1 MIGRSKSS
9 VSSGLQTSF
18 GMAILAVGFLATLGT
33 VLAFF
38 GGAWWAFDVIANFR
52 LQLALVLLVC
62 GLLYGALFGRGGA
75 VLFIG
80 AAVLNAALVVPM
92 WLSSQPAV
100 ASDQRLQIITLDV
113 TTSLGTRS
121 PVIGWIST
129 VDADLIFLQQTT
141 PAWIESIREADTGYT
156 VIAEPAQSGQSGTI
170 ALAKVPYETRVY
182 PVLPGTEPIVEV
194 SADLAGR
201 PVTVLSMRAD
211 TPSGENDAQLRDELF
226 QAAGELVAS
235 RNEPVI
241 VVGDLNVT
249 RWSHAFRTLT
259 GAGSLN
265 NSEDGFGYQAT
276 WPANDWP
283 LAGDY
288 AGLPLD
294 HALTTTALTTAGR
307 SIGPA
312 VGSDHLPLIV
322 DIAPAAG

>member
-1 MIGRSKSS
+1 MIGRSRSS
-9 VSSGLQTSF
+9 MSSGLQTSF
-18 GMAILAVGFLATLGT
+18 GMAVLAVGFLATLGT

-62 GLLYGALFGRGGA
+62 GLLYGALFGKGGA
-75 VLFIG
+75 ILFLG
-80 AAVLNAALVVPM
+80 AAILNAALVVPM

-100 ASDQRLQIITLDV
+100 ASEQRLQIVTLDV
-113 TTSLGTRS
+113 TTSLGTRA
-121 PVIGWIST
+121 PVIGWLST

-141 PAWIESIREADTGYT
+141 PAWIASIDDADTGYT
-156 VIAEPAQSGQSGTI
+156 VIAEPGQSGQTGTI
-170 ALAKVPYETRVY
+170 ALAKVPYEAEVY

-194 SADLAGR
+194 TAELAGQ

-211 TPSGENDAQLRDELF
+211 TPTGEEDAAQREELF

-235 RNEPVI
+235 RTEPV
-241 VVGDLNVT
+241 VVIGDLNVT

-259 GAGSLN
+259 SAGSLN

-283 LAGDY
+283 IAGDY
-288 AGLPLD
+288 AGLPVD
-294 HALTTTALTTAGR
+294 HALTTAALTTTGR
-307 SIGPA
+307 AIGPA

-322 DIAPAAG
+322 DIAPTAG

>member
-1 MIGRSKSS
+1 MIGRQRSS
-9 VSSGLQTSF
+9 MTSGLQTSF
-18 GMAILAVGFLATLGT
+18 AMAILAVGFLATLGT

-38 GGAWWAFDVIANFR
+38 GSAWWAFDMIANFR
-52 LQLALVLLVC
+52 LQLAAILLICAV
-62 GLLYGALFGRGGA
+62 LYGSLFGRGGA
-75 VLFIG
+75 ILFLG

-100 ASDQRLQIITLDV
+100 ASDERLEIVTLDV

-141 PAWIESIREADTGYT
+141 PAWIESIRDADTGYR
-156 VIAEPAQSGQSGTI
+156 VIAEPSQAGQSGTI
-170 ALAKVPYETRVY
+170 ALAKVPYETQVY
-182 PVLPGTEPIVEV
+182 PVIPGTEPIVEV
-194 SADLAGR
+194 NAELAGR
-201 PVTVLSMRAD
+201 PVTVLSIRAD
-211 TPSGENDAQLRDELF
+211 TPSGVNDAEQRDELF
-226 QAAGELVAS
+226 QAAGELVAARS
-235 RNEPVI
+235 EPVV

-249 RWSHAFRTLT
+249 RWSHAFRTLVSA
-259 GAGSLN
+259 GALN

-283 LAGDY
+283 IAGAY
-288 AGLPLD
+288 AGLPVD
-294 HALTTTALTTAGR
+294 HALTTNALTTARR

-322 DIAPAAG
+322 EIAPAAG

>member
-1 MIGRSKSS
+1 MIGRSRSS
-9 VSSGLQTSF
+9 MTSGLQTSF
-18 GMAILAVGFLATLGT
+18 AMAILAVGFLATLGT

-38 GGAWWAFDVIANFR
+38 GSAWWAFDVIANFR
-52 LQLALVLLVC
+52 LQLAMVLLIC
-62 GLLYGALFGRGGA
+62 GVLYGALFGRGGA
-75 VLFIG
+75 ILFLG

-100 ASDQRLQIITLDV
+100 ASEERLEIVTLDV

-129 VDADLIFLQQTT
+129 VDADLVFLQQTT
-141 PAWIESIREADTGYT
+141 PAWIESIRDADTGYM
-156 VIAEPAQSGQSGTI
+156 VIAEPSQAGQSGTI
-170 ALAKVPYETRVY
+170 VLAKVPYETDVY
-182 PVLPGTEPIVEV
+182 SVIPGTEPIVEV
-194 SADLAGR
+194 NAELAGR

-211 TPSGENDAQLRDELF
+211 TPSGVNDAEQRDELF
-226 QAAGELVAS
+226 QATGELVAS
-235 RNEPVI
+235 RSEPVV

-249 RWSHAFRTLT
+249 RWSHAFRTLQS
-259 GAGSLN
+259 AGSLN

-283 LAGDY
+283 IAGDY
-288 AGLPLD
+288 AGLPVD
-294 HALTTTALTTAGR
+294 HALTTNALTTAQR

-322 DIAPAAG
+322 EIAPAAG